1 MGGQHTLILPH
12 GWMPRFGARG
22 RASPDLR
29 PPHGT
34 RILAFSSMPRKH
46 FSEQQGLAH
55 VLALSEQA
63 VQKKDLQFQKSLE
76 KNQAA
81 REHIAE
87 RRKQQ
92 QQRKELARQAK
103 DTPSRSS
110 MLKLLR
116 EKRRERTRER
126 RKKRKEEAMG
136 SDPAAAS
143 SQPTQAPPEGA
154 RPKKKRVSFG

>member
-1 MGGQHTLILPH
+1 M
-12 GWMPRFGARG
+12 
-22 RASPDLR
+22 
-29 PPHGT
+29 
-34 RILAFSSMPRKH
+34 KH

-63 VQKKDLQFQKSLE
+63 VQKKDLQFQKTLE
-76 KNQAA
+76 KNQAS

-126 RKKRKEEAMG
+126 RKKRKEEAIG
-136 SDPAAAS
+136 
-143 SQPTQAPPEGA
+143 TQAPAATQHPPENA

>member
-1 MGGQHTLILPH
+1 
-12 GWMPRFGARG
+12 
-22 RASPDLR
+22 
-29 PPHGT
+29 
-34 RILAFSSMPRKH
+34 MPRKH

-136 SDPAAAS
+136 SDPALS
-143 SQPTQAPPEGA
+143 LIHI
-154 RPKKKRVSFG
+154 